1 MKPRILTLLLAL
13 ALSSTPLQAAEG
25 EPANAP
31 ADPATPAAADTAPRE
46 RILPDP
52 SAAIQADLARALDAT
67 TELIWLES
75 GEQKTLALSVP
86 HNTREQ
92 TGTVIILHDQHTSA
106 DWPELVSTLRKG
118 LPDKGWATL
127 SLQLPDAPWVEP
139 PARSTSTSSSTPAS
153 TEGSTADTSN
163 PAPAN
168 TAEPVTGNTYSTRM
182 AEITSAALDQVQA
195 NEGQLVVLGV
205 GTGAIWATAFV
216 RAQEQSSKN
225 LSLVL
230 LDSRQPEH
238 PQAPDLMTLLPELS
252 STVLDM
258 YHGSTLQEN
267 AAANPR
273 NRSSLAKRNQLDNY
287 HQSRLPLL
295 PGDRKKRNQWV
306 LSRVRGFMNTHIVNA
321 EDQGKGKKRKRR
333 RVADLPEEVGP
344 GGSPVNGKNTEDS
357 GIGMM
362 EESI

>member
-13 ALSSTPLQAAEG
+13 ALSSPPLQAAAG
-25 EPANAP
+25 DTAS
-31 ADPATPAAADTAPRE
+31 TPAAPAMPAAPEGAAPTRV
-46 RILPDP
+46 LPDP

-67 TELIWLES
+67 TALIWLEA
-75 GEQKTLALSVP
+75 GQQKTLALSAP

-92 TGTVIILHDQHTSA
+92 SGTVIILHDQHTSA

-127 SLQLPDAPWVEP
+127 SLQLPDAPWLEP
-139 PARSTSTSSSTPAS
+139 PARSITTKPDNTAVTEPAS
-153 TEGSTADTSN
+153 NTDTPSTAEAS
-163 PAPAN
+163 
-168 TAEPVTGNTYSTRM
+168 VTYSQKM
-182 AEITSAALDQVQA
+182 AEITSAAFDQVQQ
-195 NEGQLVVLGV
+195 NKGELVVLGV
-205 GTGAIWATAFV
+205 GTGAVWATAFV

-273 NRSSLAKRNQLDNY
+273 NRNNLAQRSELDNY

-306 LSRVRGFMNTHIVNA
+306 LSRVRGFMQTHILDAA
-321 EDQGKGKKRKRR
+321 EQNKEKKRKRR
-333 RVADLPEEVGP
+333 RVATPTEEFGP
-344 GGSPVNGKNTEDS
+344 GGMPVNDGGIDIDMMDS
-357 GIGMM
+357 PI
-362 EESI
+362 

>member
-25 EPANAP
+25 DTASTPAA
-31 ADPATPAAADTAPRE
+31 PATPAAAESAPRD
-46 RILPDP
+46 RVLPNP

-67 TELIWLES
+67 TELLWLET
-75 GEQKTLALSVP
+75 GEQKTLALSAP

-92 TGTVIILHDQHTSA
+92 SGTVIILHDQHTSA

-127 SLQLPDAPWVEP
+127 SLQLPDAPWLELP
-139 PARSTSTSSSTPAS
+139 PRSTGEVSTPS
-153 TEGSTADTSN
+153 KGTENTADNADAAAT
-163 PAPAN
+163 P
-168 TAEPVTGNTYSTRM
+168 TASATYSKRM
-182 AEITSAALDQVQA
+182 AEITSTAFDRVQS
-195 NEGQLVVLGV
+195 NEGELVILGV

-273 NRSSLAKRNQLDNY
+273 NRNNLAQRNELDNY

-306 LSRVRGFMNTHIVNA
+306 LSRVRGFMQTHILAAA
-321 EDQGKGKKRKRR
+321 EQKKSKKGKRR
-333 RVADLPEEVGP
+333 RVAGPTEEFGP
-344 GGSPVNGKNTEDS
+344 GGSPVNDGSTEDS
-357 GIGMM
+357 GVGMM